1 MDVFC
6 CFFRGM
12 VPCVRGMRRRVGRG
26 SVSSWRR
33 PRPSMSR
40 HPPSCRLPLSAFSR
54 CPARL
59 SPMSQIASHRSL
71 TTARPSGNRPRLRP
85 TFPSR
90 WFNDSMPLVVQ
101 TTRRG
106 MGGNRRNGA
115 NRSHARS
122 HAAATDGYLRPSS
135 PCLNPSSRLRGPV
148 RVRRPVHVPQPGAHL
163 LAVRVGHEPVRRADE
178 IHHAGLHHRLRP
190 CGPDGPGQA
199 LQPVAAHDRHVH
211 DAPVGHPVAH
221 ARPERGSLRIPY
233 PDARHAP
240 EPRPCRRRW
249 RCARPPGRPCRR
261 PRPSLVSRPGT

>member
-1 MDVFC
+1 MRSGYAAASRARVRFQLAATPPLDEPAPAFVSPAPVRLLPLPGASVPDVADSQPQEPDYGPAVGEPAAAAADLPQPVVQRFDA
-6 CFFRGM
+6 
-12 VPCVRGMRRRVGRG
+12 VGRADHAPRHG
-26 SVSSWRR
+26 REPQERR
-33 PRPSMSR
+33 EPVPRPLPRGR
-40 HPPSCRLPLSAFSR
+40 H
-54 CPARL
+54 
-59 SPMSQIASHRSL
+59 
-71 TTARPSGNRPRLRP
+71 
-85 TFPSR
+85 
-90 WFNDSMPLVVQ
+90 
-101 TTRRG
+101 RRIF
-106 MGGNRRNGA
+106 
-115 NRSHARS
+115 
-122 HAAATDGYLRPSS
+122 AAELAVLEPVE
-135 PCLNPSSRLRGPV
+135 PFAGPV

-249 RCARPPGRPCRR
+249 RC
-261 PRPSLVSRPGT
+261 VYVIK